1 MNNIQ
6 QQQNIKINQE
16 QLHSQ
21 SYQQSYFIGSN
32 ELEKKADKTAGI
44 KSSNEVTQTNSS
56 SNFYLL
62 TQDYNSQQQQQQ
74 NTANQMAVKQ
84 PIQKQYQF
92 INTND
97 MQQLQQNNLKYITTN
112 TMSSNSLNATQR
124 VIVQQ
129 PQQQTAYIV
138 PANNQVQ
145 SINNTNNVSQ
155 MYLNINNRIVPIQTL
170 NLKQNSTNNITI
182 PNNDNQMQRFQIVTN
197 NTTNSQLQQ
206 QQQLRPLIANQQ
218 QQQITNDTNN
228 SNQPQYFILSN
239 NSTNLQ
245 PISTNTTTSTTS
257 LNTDISEKMRELELI
272 QNQLRAF
279 QQKLSNDPNN
289 KAQTTLTQQQ
299 IQAMLTVNEH
309 SQLQNLLQQKKTVQ
323 AEIQRL
329 QQKLLSPATTSTTIT
344 DKANTNQPNDLKL
357 TFVNNT
363 NTPLTKLQLYQQLII
378 KLNNFKNSKTATS
391 TILNNSGQKY
401 SQELRLTPEEF
412 ENFKKLTTFQTQ
424 LEKELNLTKEQIVS
438 IHQKLIQSNETTTE
452 SNEPKNQSQTL
463 STLKLSELSLSDK
476 YRILDL
482 VKKQLLT
489 LKTTLTNLSQV
500 KLETTSNQLQQQEQL
515 KEKYS
520 LLIKKQTE
528 IQTLIQI
535 QEKEESNNDST
546 VTDIAQYQINDQVK
560 QNVSNNIPTSAIHI
574 VNSPPLAK
582 QAPIKI
588 RNVITTTPSSPVTS
602 QSTTNKTNF
611 NSPIT
616 TIKQQ
621 TTPLRSIVLNN
632 NVTHST
638 PVQMTQITTDSN
650 ILPLVAVAN
659 LQKLHFPNVQ
669 FKCLNFDEL
678 AQHSLITKQTD
689 ETTID
694 MLKELDEKA
703 SQLINVDQVQTFAK
717 NQVKLARKYLEQQI
731 SIKQSKRRKFQ
742 DQLNNDHRSVLE
754 QLNFKT
760 DFHDKLDAIKRLTP
774 YHVFQKT
781 LYEPTE
787 EECSKCILYFIKL
800 FSFDLI

>member
-44 KSSNEVTQTNSS
+44 KSGNEVTQTNSS
-56 SNFYLL
+56 GNFYLL
-62 TQDYNSQQQQQQ
+62 TQDYNSQQQ
-74 NTANQMAVKQ
+74 NTATQMAVKQ

-129 PQQQTAYIV
+129 PQQQQTAYIV
-138 PANNQVQ
+138 PASNQVQ

-170 NLKQNSTNNITI
+170 NLKQNSTNNIAI

-197 NTTNSQLQQ
+197 NTTNNQLQQ
-206 QQQLRPLIANQQ
+206 QQQLRPLIANQQQ

-245 PISTNTTTSTTS
+245 PISTNTTTSTSS

-299 IQAMLTVNEH
+299 IQAMLTVSEH

-329 QQKLLSPATTSTTIT
+329 QQKLLSPATTSTSIT

-438 IHQKLIQSNETTTE
+438 IHQKLIQSNDTTTE

-463 STLKLSELSLSDK
+463 STIKLSELSLSDK

-535 QEKEESNNDST
+535 QEKEVSNNDST

-560 QNVSNNIPTSAIHI
+560 QNVSNSIPASAIHI

-602 QSTTNKTNF
+602 QSTANKTNF

-638 PVQMTQITTDSN
+638 PVQMTQITNDSN
-650 ILPLVAVAN
+650 ILPLAAVAN

-781 LYEPTE
+781 LLEPTE
-787 EECSKCILYFIKL
+787 EDCSKCILYFIKL

>member
-218 QQQITNDTNN
+218 QQITNDTNN

-257 LNTDISEKMRELELI
+257 LNTDIPEKMRELELI

-289 KAQTTLTQQQ
+289 KAKTTLTQQQ

-357 TFVNNT
+357 
-363 NTPLTKLQLYQQLII
+363 
-378 KLNNFKNSKTATS
+378 
-391 TILNNSGQKY
+391 
-401 SQELRLTPEEF
+401 
-412 ENFKKLTTFQTQ
+412 
-424 LEKELNLTKEQIVS
+424 
-438 IHQKLIQSNETTTE
+438 
-452 SNEPKNQSQTL
+452 
-463 STLKLSELSLSDK
+463 
-476 YRILDL
+476 
-482 VKKQLLT
+482 
-489 LKTTLTNLSQV
+489 
-500 KLETTSNQLQQQEQL
+500 
-515 KEKYS
+515 
-520 LLIKKQTE
+520 
-528 IQTLIQI
+528 
-535 QEKEESNNDST
+535 
-546 VTDIAQYQINDQVK
+546 IAKSCD
-560 QNVSNNIPTSAIHI
+560 
-574 VNSPPLAK
+574 
-582 QAPIKI
+582 
-588 RNVITTTPSSPVTS
+588 
-602 QSTTNKTNF
+602 
-611 NSPIT
+611 
-616 TIKQQ
+616 
-621 TTPLRSIVLNN
+621 
-632 NVTHST
+632 
-638 PVQMTQITTDSN
+638 
-650 ILPLVAVAN
+650 
-659 LQKLHFPNVQ
+659 
-669 FKCLNFDEL
+669 
-678 AQHSLITKQTD
+678 
-689 ETTID
+689 
-694 MLKELDEKA
+694 
-703 SQLINVDQVQTFAK
+703 
-717 NQVKLARKYLEQQI
+717 
-731 SIKQSKRRKFQ
+731 
-742 DQLNNDHRSVLE
+742 
-754 QLNFKT
+754 
-760 DFHDKLDAIKRLTP
+760 
-774 YHVFQKT
+774 
-781 LYEPTE
+781 
-787 EECSKCILYFIKL
+787 
-800 FSFDLI
+800 